1 MLDGDDET
9 AKGFYYYLC
18 PATLYAVQRAGHKL
32 PVERNPDLFAHGLT
46 PTFWQFCC
54 ANQHSKKMTHQ
65 QEAENFATD
74 ALTIGNAPPIEI
86 IMRRTFHDHTEEK
99 IEYLTDFLED
109 LKFSEV
115 VKEGEEAEAVEAR
128 IAPSH
133 ASVTEPVHDLPMPDA
148 SAEDAS
154 SKPPSL
160 LPAVTASKSKKREKK
175 TITDDPME
183 H

>member
-1 MLDGDDET
+1 MD
-9 AKGFYYYLC
+9 Y
-18 PATLYAVQRAGHKL
+18 
-32 PVERNPDLFAHGLT
+32 GLT

-99 IEYLTDFLED
+99 IESMTEMLDGLNLTIPPG
-109 LKFSEV
+109 
-115 VKEGEEAEAVEAR
+115 GERVEAEVAPAR

-154 SKPPSL
+154 SKAPSL

-175 TITDDPME
+175 TIAPEDAMDL
-183 H
+183 